1 MLLSVSLQ
9 SFQAIPPKRIALLK
23 KECGIETVG
32 DLLQYYPFRY
42 VDRTKF
48 YQIREISEE
57 LPYIQLIGK
66 IDQIRLQ
73 GVKHKQRLTARLSD
87 TSGSIELV
95 WFQGIKYIQ
104 QNIQNGIEYVVF
116 GKPTLFQQNWNIA
129 HPELEIYSAEKA
141 KLAPRLQPVYPGTEA
156 LKRARF
162 DSKAFSVL
170 ISQVINKC
178 RGKIEESLPDSVR
191 QMLNLIALEDA
202 FRLIHAPSNPEELQK
217 AELRLKFEELF
228 FLQLRLLQ
236 LNQINRTSIK
246 GFSFGKIGNY
256 FNDFYKNH
264 LPFELT
270 GAQKKVL
277 KQIRSDVA
285 RPIQMNRLIQGDVGS
300 GKTIV
305 AFMSMLMAIDN
316 GYQACLM
323 APTEIL
329 AQQHYSG
336 LKDLA
341 SAVGLNIGLLTGS
354 VKKKDRRPIHAQLQS
369 GEMHILVG
377 THALLEDEVQF
388 DNLGLVVIDE
398 QHRFGVAQRARLW
411 AKNTLPPHVLIMSA
425 TPIPRTLAMT
435 LYGDLDISVIDELP
449 PGRKPIQT
457 THVYE
462 QDRHRVLAFIR
473 DQINLGRQ
481 IYVVY
486 PLIEESEQMDYKNL
500 MDGFNHLTDYFPSPK
515 YQLSIVHGKLP
526 AADKEFEM
534 HRFVKHQ
541 TNIMVATTVIE
552 VGVNVPNASVM
563 IIESAERFGLSQ
575 LHQLRGRVGRG
586 ADQSYCILMTG
597 FKLSKEAR
605 TRLETMV
612 ETNDGFKIAEV
623 DLMLRGPGDL
633 QGTQQSGNL
642 DLKIADIS
650 KDNKLLIYCR
660 ELAVKVL
667 ETDPELIL
675 DIHAPM
681 RKKLDS
687 LKQKYQNWGRIS

>member
-1 MLLSVSLQ
+1 MLLSVYLH

-48 YQIREISEE
+48 YQISEISDE
-57 LPYIQLIGK
+57 LPYIQLVGK

-87 TSGSIELV
+87 ASGSIELV

-104 QNIQNGIEYVVF
+104 QNIRPGLDYVVF
-116 GKPTLFQQNWNIA
+116 GKPALFQNNWNIA
-129 HPELEIYSAEKA
+129 HPELEVYSPEKIRV
-141 KLAPRLQPVYPGTEA
+141 APRLQAVYPSTEA

-162 DSKAFSVL
+162 ESKAFSIL
-170 ISQVINKC
+170 ISQVLEKC
-178 RGKIEESLPDSVR
+178 KGKIQESLPESIR
-191 QMLNLIALEDA
+191 KMLHLISFEEA
-202 FRLIHAPSNPEELQK
+202 FRLIHFPQNPEELQK

-236 LNQINRTSIK
+236 LNHINKTSIK
-246 GFSFGKIGNY
+246 GYAFNKIGDY
-256 FNDFYKNH
+256 FNDFYKHH

-270 GAQKKVL
+270 GAQKNVL
-277 KQIRSDVA
+277 KQIRADVA
-285 RPIQMNRLIQGDVGS
+285 RPVQMNRLLQGDVGS

-329 AQQHYSG
+329 AQQHFNG
-336 LKDLA
+336 LKGLA

-354 VKKKDRRPIHAQLQS
+354 VKKKDRRPLHEQLQA
-369 GEMHILVG
+369 GEMHIVVG
-377 THALLEDEVQF
+377 THALLEDEVKF
-388 DNLGLVVIDE
+388 ANLGLVVIDE

-411 AKNTLPPHVLIMSA
+411 AKNNLPPHVLIMSA

-449 PGRKPIQT
+449 PGRKPIKT
-457 THVYE
+457 THIYE
-462 QDRHRVLAFIR
+462 HDRHQVLAFIR
-473 DQINLGRQ
+473 EQINLGRQ

-486 PLIEESEQMDYKNL
+486 PLIEESELLDYKNL

-515 YQLSIVHGKLP
+515 YQLSIVHGKLN

-534 HRFVKHQ
+534 QRFVKHQ
-541 TNIMVATTVIE
+541 TQIMVATTVIE
-552 VGVNVPNASVM
+552 VGVNVPNATVM

-586 ADQSYCILMTG
+586 ADQSYCVLITG
-597 FKLSKEAR
+597 FKLSREAR
-605 TRLETMV
+605 TRMETMV
-612 ETNDGFKIAEV
+612 DTNDGFKIAEV

-642 DLKIADIS
+642 DLKLADIS

-660 ELAVKVL
+660 ELASKVL
-667 ETDPELIL
+667 ETDPDLNLE
-675 DIHAPM
+675 IHQM
-681 RKKLDS
+681 MKIKLDFI
-687 LKQKYQNWGRIS
+687 KQKQQNWGRIS